1 MQKIRLKWALLAA
14 TDAGLPNAAHAED
27 GAVSSDDTAIIVTAQ
42 RIEERLQDV
51 PISITVFDQET
62 LTNNGIV
69 SARDIATYTP
79 NVVANTRFGN
89 DATTFTIRGFTQAQR
104 TTSTVGTYFADVV
117 APRGSG
123 VSTGGDG
130 AGPGQLFDLES
141 VQVLKGPQGTLFG
154 RNSTGGAV
162 LLVPTK
168 PRYEFEGYVE
178 GTLGNYD
185 RKRIEAVINL
195 PLGDSF
201 RLRAGIDRNKRDGYI
216 RNLGVP
222 TRFGRDM
229 ASSDYVT
236 ARVSAVFE
244 PNDRFENY
252 IVGYYTNSKSTGSL
266 PVLKVCNPAG
276 PFGSTACPQIEY
288 EAANGDFWTGSNANP
303 FGGSTIEQWQ
313 IINRT
318 TYELSEDVTV
328 TNILSYAELLASN
341 EVMGFGLFGPQ
352 VPWQQ
357 ATGFGDV
364 FTFVPIV
371 GNPDY
376 DRHSAAQDSFVEEL
390 RLSGNSVGGRLH
402 WQTGLYFERST
413 PLGANGTITPS
424 ASICINAL
432 EFNCGPVGR
441 SASYT
446 AYKSTFD
453 SRAIYAQA
461 SFDVTPQLRFTGGL
475 RYTEDKMK
483 SSFQIGSV
491 FFAPDPASNT
501 YRCANASA
509 PGFGQTFPS
518 AERLNQCLQTKQSK
532 SSAPTWVVGLDYKP
546 VDDVMLYA
554 KWSRG
559 YRQGAVS
566 PGAPDTLQLYDKEN
580 VDTYE
585 VGLKATWRGAVP
597 GAFNIAGY
605 YNDFR
610 DQQLQLGVVC
620 DPLVEP
626 FPTED
631 FCRNVRQTIATV
643 NAGKSRLYGFE
654 ADAMVEPIRGL
665 RLQAAYSYLKSELQE
680 LVVPDLPDDSP
691 YNNIRAEGV
700 GGKLPLAIPHQFTG
714 SATWTLPLPESWGN
728 LSIGGTIVYNSS
740 YRSVADGTADPTLDF
755 GILPGRTFGN
765 ANVTWKRI
773 AGSNFDASVFVT
785 NVTNEKMFTHVND
798 SYERGIVS
806 YSLDEPRM
814 YGLRVKYRFGGLGN

>member
-1 MQKIRLKWALLAA
+1 MRTIRVKAALLAA
-14 TDAGLPNAAHAED
+14 STLATPTLAFAQSEKVVTDP
-27 GAVSSDDTAIIVTAQ
+27 SAIIVTAQ
-42 RIEERLQDV
+42 RVEERLQDV

-62 LTNNGIV
+62 LANNSIV

-130 AGPGQLFDLES
+130 AGPGQLFDLEN

-168 PRYEFEGYVE
+168 PTYAFEGYVE
-178 GTLGNYD
+178 GTLGNFD
-185 RKRIEAVINL
+185 RKRIEAVINV
-195 PLGDSF
+195 PISDSF
-201 RLRAGIDRNKRDGYI
+201 RIRAGIDRNKRDGYI
-216 RNLGVP
+216 KNLGVP
-222 TRFGRDM
+222 SRFGRDM
-229 ASSDYVT
+229 ASSDYIA
-236 ARVSAVFE
+236 ARLSAVIE
-244 PNDRFENY
+244 PGDAFENY
-252 IVGYYTNSKSTGSL
+252 IVGYYNKSKSTGSL
-266 PVLKVCNPAG
+266 PAIKTCNPDG
-276 PFGSTACPQIEY
+276 PFGSFACAQVEY
-288 EAANGDFWTGSNANP
+288 EAQNGDFWTGSNANP

-318 TYELSEDVTV
+318 TIDLGDAVTL
-328 TNILSYAELLASN
+328 TNILSYGELLASN
-341 EVMGFGLFGPQ
+341 EVMGFGLFGPLGPYDQ
-352 VPWQQ
+352 V
-357 ATGFGDV
+357 TGIGDV
-364 FTFVPIV
+364 FTFVPIY
-371 GNPDY
+371 GNPDS
-376 DRHSAAQDSFVEEL
+376 DRHSTAQDSFVEEL
-390 RLSGNSVGGRLH
+390 RLSGTSLAGRLE
-402 WQTGLYFERST
+402 WQAGLYFEKST
-413 PLGANGTITPS
+413 PLGSNGTITPA

-441 SASYT
+441 SASYSR
-446 AYKSTFD
+446 YMSTFE
-453 SRAIYAQA
+453 SRAVYAQG
-461 SFDVTPQLRFTGGL
+461 SFDVTDRLRFTAGI
-475 RYTEDKMK
+475 RYTEDRMK
-483 SSFQIGSV
+483 SRYWLGNV
-491 FFAPDPASNT
+491 FFAPDPEDNT

-509 PGFGQTFPS
+509 PQAGLLLPS
-518 AERLNQCLQTKQSK
+518 IARLTACEQSDK
-532 SSAPTWVVGLDYKP
+532 SKTSAPTWVVGLDYKVHP
-546 VDDVMLYA
+546 DVMLYA

-566 PGAPDTLQLYDKEN
+566 PAAPDTLQLYDKES

-585 VGLKATWRGAVP
+585 VGAKASWRGAVP
-597 GAFNIAGY
+597 GSFNIAGY

-610 DQQLQLGVVC
+610 DQQLQLGVLC

-643 NAGKSRLYGFE
+643 NAGKSRLYGIE
-654 ADAMVEPIRGL
+654 TDITVEPFPGF

-680 LVVPDLPDDSP
+680 LVIPQLPADSP

-700 GGKLPLAIPHQFTG
+700 GSALPFAIPHQFTG
-714 SATWTLPLPESWGN
+714 SASWTLPLPPEAGE
-728 LSIGGTIVYNSS
+728 LSIGGTLVYMSS
-740 YRSVADGTADPTLDF
+740 YRAVADGTADPTLDF

-765 ANVTWKRI
+765 AHITWKGI
-773 AGSNFDASVFVT
+773 AGSGFDATFFVT
-785 NVTNEKMFTHVND
+785 NITNEKMFTHVND
-798 SYERGIVS
+798 SYERGMVT

-814 YGLRVKYRFGGLGN
+814 YGLRLKYRFGALGD